1 MPEAGARAHPIGPA
15 GSAGPRRP
23 GPRRSRGPDPLSPAQ
38 RVAAARAGG
47 VGLALVSAG
56 AAVVCVLLA
65 ASLVVAVLRWAI
77 IDLFDDEAWTMPVA
91 RWVQGLDASWLAPVV
106 LVLVL
111 LAVAAGALGCWLSA
125 RRLAAGGVPD
135 PVGVTMRGAAL
146 GTGLQAV
153 LSTLSSWLL
162 GLLVLLGGA
171 LAGWLLAVLWI
182 ALSILSSALI
192 GWLAGPRTWV
202 AIARRQARLAAP
214 APHVGG
220 PPSA

>member
-1 MPEAGARAHPIGPA
+1 MPEPVAGARPAAPGGPA
-15 GSAGPRRP
+15 APRRP
-23 GPRRSRGPDPLSPAQ
+23 GSRRARRPDPLTPAQ
-38 RVAAARAGG
+38 RAAAARAGG

-56 AAVVCVLLA
+56 AAVGSGLLA
-65 ASLVVAVLRWAI
+65 ASLVVAALRWAI

-91 RWVQGLDASWLAPVV
+91 RWVQGLDASWLVPIV

-135 PVGVTMRGAAL
+135 PVGVTVRGAAL

-153 LSTLSSWLL
+153 LTTASSWLL

-171 LAGWLLAVLWI
+171 LAGWLVAALWI
-182 ALSILSSALI
+182 ALSVLSSALI
-192 GWLAGPRTWV
+192 GWLAGPRTWA

-214 APHVGG
+214 DLHVGG